1 MKNYTNELYLF
12 YSAFII
18 RDCLYWH
25 RYRKREF
32 EGEGKIWK
40 NVQRYRHCCQGISEW
55 DSPIDGDVFNGKS
68 PIEKNAICWST
79 LHTNAISALPILYKR
94 RFLTVFIV

>member
-55 DSPIDGDVFNGKS
+55 DSPIDGVVFNGKS
-68 PIEKNAICWST
+68 PIKKMPSVGQPYT
-79 LHTNAISALPILYKR
+79 LMPYQHYLSHIKEG
-94 RFLTVFIV
+94 F

>member
-55 DSPIDGDVFNGKS
+55 DSPIDGVVFNGKS
-68 PIEKNAICWST
+68 PIEKMPFVGQPYT
-79 LHTNAISALPILYKR
+79 LMPYQHCLFYIKEG
-94 RFLTVFIV
+94 F